1 MWKIVPKKVL
11 ATSSASLSL
20 ATGGMF
26 PRISS
31 SVVTNSSSSRGGSGN
46 IFSPRAAVAVAV
58 RNFATKEQPTNYFQV
73 LNQPQSYEISQSS
86 LKQVYQSQMKLLHPD
101 KHSLSS
107 PEDQQQAT
115 EQSSQVTNAY
125 QILKNNYNRALHL
138 LELNGH
144 GLLEEDGMSIDGD
157 IVGMD
162 VLMLVMEVRE
172 LVEEQ
177 KKDKTKLQ
185 ALMQENEKRI
195 EDTTENLKEAFERE
209 DMVEA
214 KRLVA
219 TLQYWN
225 RIHETI
231 TET

>member
-1 MWKIVPKKVL
+1 MMWKIVPKKVL
-11 ATSSASLSL
+11 ASSSASLSL

-26 PRISS
+26 R
-31 SVVTNSSSSRGGSGN
+31 SVVTNNSSRGDSGN
-46 IFSPRAAVAVAV
+46 MFSPRVAVVVAV
-58 RNFATKEQPTNYFQV
+58 RTFVTKEQTTNYFQL

-185 ALMQENEKRI
+185 ALMQENQERI
-195 EDTTENLKEAFERE
+195 EDTTDKLKEAFERE

>member
-1 MWKIVPKKVL
+1 MIP
-11 ATSSASLSL
+11 SIASILSKSL
-20 ATGGMF
+20 
-26 PRISS
+26 PRI
-31 SVVTNSSSSRGGSGN
+31 NN
-46 IFSPRAAVAVAV
+46 ILTLPSTTAAAANTL
-58 RNFATKEQPTNYFQV
+58 RQATLHSARTFATNEEQTNYFQV
-73 LNQPQSYEISQSS
+73 LNQTQAYQISLPS
-86 LKQVYQSQMKLLHPD
+86 LKQSYQSHMKLLHPD

-107 PEDQQQAT
+107 PEIQQETAL
-115 EQSSQVTNAY
+115 QSTQVTHGY
-125 QILKNNYNRALHL
+125 QILKDDYQRALHL

-144 GLLEEDGMSIDGD
+144 GLEEEDGMSVSGD

-172 LVEEQ
+172 LVEQHHQQED
-177 KKDKTKLQ
+177 KKKLES
-185 ALMQENEKRI
+185 LMTDNRRRV
-195 EDTTENLKEAFERE
+195 EDTTEQLKEAFEKE

-231 TET
+231 MEKL